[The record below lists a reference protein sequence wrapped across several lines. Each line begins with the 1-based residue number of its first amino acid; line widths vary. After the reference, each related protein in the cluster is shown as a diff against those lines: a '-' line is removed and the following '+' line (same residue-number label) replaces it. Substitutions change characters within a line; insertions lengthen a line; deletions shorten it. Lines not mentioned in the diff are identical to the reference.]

1 MNVASVLK
9 VGGQTH
15 PKYLDNK
22 KKLHQLSRKGLPALP
37 PPR

>member
-22 KKLHQLSRKGLPALP
+22 KKLPKIIRILVIRWGG
-37 PPR
+37 